1 MSWLRLSLLALL
13 LALPHPATLAADGPP
28 APTRQQELMH
38 LLKHDCGSC
47 HGLTM
52 RGGLGRA
59 LVPARLDHFT
69 VEGLTAVILEGV
81 PGTAMPPWRPLL
93 SEADAAWMAEQL
105 KGGMPQ

>member
-1 MSWLRLSLLALL
+1 MLLPLASPVAMSAEG
-13 LALPHPATLAADGPP
+13 TP
-28 APTRQQELMH
+28 APPRQQELMH

-59 LVPARLDHFT
+59 LVPARLEHFT

-105 KGGMPQ
+105 KRGMPQ